1 LTNKQTR
8 GIDEKKM
15 AGETKKNKVSHTHN
29 LQECVDYI
37 MDNRSGWSQFT
48 SWYMEKHN
56 TNRQQANRIW
66 TDAWKII
73 TEDFEDNVRQ
83 SVNNTL
89 MELEVIKEEAR
100 AENDR
105 RVWLEVIKYQNKIRG
120 GEIER
125 SEVKVS
131 GDIKISWSDAE
142 E

>member
-1 LTNKQTR
+1 
-8 GIDEKKM
+8 M
-15 AGETKKNKVSHTHN
+15 AGETKKNKVNHTHN

-120 GEIER
+120 GEVER
-125 SEVKVS
+125 SEVKVT

>member
-1 LTNKQTR
+1 MSKANK
-8 GIDEKKM
+8 IE
-15 AGETKKNKVSHTHN
+15 NINN

-37 MDNRSGWSQFT
+37 MDERAGWSQFT
-48 SWYMEKHN
+48 QWYMEKHN

-66 TDAWKII
+66 TEAWKII

-83 SVNNTL
+83 SVNNAL

-120 GEIER
+120 GEVER
-125 SEVKVS
+125 HQVDVK
-131 GDIKISWSDAE
+131 GDINVTLTWGDE
-142 E
+142 DTTV

>member
-1 LTNKQTR
+1 
-8 GIDEKKM
+8 M
-15 AGETKKNKVSHTHN
+15 AGNKANKIENINN

-37 MDNRSGWSQFT
+37 MDNRAGWSQFT
-48 SWYMEKHN
+48 SWYMEKYS
-56 TNRQQANRIW
+56 ANRRHANVVW
-66 TDAWKII
+66 TEAWKII

-83 SVNNTL
+83 SVNNAM

-105 RVWLEVIKYQNKIRG
+105 RIWLEVVKYQNKIRG